1 MQSSPLIPEH
11 FYHTPPQRNLW
22 LSAVTSHSCPCPS
35 PLQPLIYFLSQWICL
50 FWTFSVNGLCV
61 LLYLVGK
68 IPWRRKRQPTSVCL
82 SGKSHGWRD
91 LAGYTPWGCKEL
103 DTTEQPH
110 SLSLSLSI
118 MLSRVIRV
126 VTYVN
131 PSLICVGTIPP
142 KLHTALC
149 LSINQASDTRF
160 CFLATVNNAAMNIS
174 VQALL

>member
-1 MQSSPLIPEH
+1 MKCTLVTYNSVLFNIFTRLCNHHHYFQNIFITP
-11 FYHTPPQRNLW
+11 PPQRNLW

-91 LAGYTPWGCKEL
+91 LAGYSPWGCKEL
-103 DTTEQPH
+103 DTTEQLH

-118 MLSRVIRV
+118 MLSRVIHV

-142 KLHTALC
+142 
-149 LSINQASDTRF
+149 
-160 CFLATVNNAAMNIS
+160 
-174 VQALL
+174 